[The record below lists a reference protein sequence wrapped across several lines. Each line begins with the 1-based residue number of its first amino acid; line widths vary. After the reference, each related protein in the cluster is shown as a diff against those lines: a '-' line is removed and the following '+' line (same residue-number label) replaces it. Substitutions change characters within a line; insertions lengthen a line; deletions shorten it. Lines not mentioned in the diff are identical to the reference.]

1 MKYSSEIFKILIE
14 KYPHLDPRTG
24 NFLTGYFEIS
34 KNVRQKMVEKE
45 KVQYLDQKKALP
57 QLSKVGLL
65 GLTEKARI
73 DYLCLEL
80 RFIILQTAMSIASA
94 HYFLPNT
101 CDFRKTNQLTYDDL
115 MYWYHIDYGIRLI
128 SSCWDRLSHYISL
141 AFELAIDRI
150 DFQNVIRE
158 IPKRHPTIVHNE
170 NFKQLKYIRDV
181 KFKEVEDKYSRGRR
195 NIADHVLSSFTQ
207 IFCLRLEKWDPSYP
221 DQIKELVS
229 KVHDELEFLETH
241 FDIFQDS
248 MNRSFELVQEY
259 SQEGQ
264 SCQ

>member
-24 NFLTGYFEIS
+24 NFLTGYFEI
-34 KNVRQKMVEKE
+34 
-45 KVQYLDQKKALP
+45 
-57 QLSKVGLL
+57 SKVGLL

-181 KFKEVEDKYSRGRR
+181 KFKEVEDKYSRGR
-195 NIADHVLSSFTQ
+195 
-207 IFCLRLEKWDPSYP
+207 LEKWDPSYP